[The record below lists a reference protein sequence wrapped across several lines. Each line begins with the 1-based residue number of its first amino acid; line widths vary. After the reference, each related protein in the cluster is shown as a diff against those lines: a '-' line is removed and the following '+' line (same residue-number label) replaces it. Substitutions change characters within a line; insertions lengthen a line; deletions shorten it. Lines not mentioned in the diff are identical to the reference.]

1 MENINTFKQRP
12 MARKADELC
21 MPMTLLV
28 RKYYQ
33 NKKDYYERNKEAL
46 KAKAREKYANDDNYK
61 QKCAERRLKR
71 VERVKNE
78 KLENEKLENEK

>member
-12 MARKADELC
+12 LARKADEDC
-21 MPMTLLV
+21 KPMTLLV

-61 QKCAERRLKR
+61 QRCTERRLKR

-78 KLENEKLENEK
+78 KLENEKLEK

>member
-1 MENINTFKQRP
+1 MENITFKERP
-12 MARKADELC
+12 LARKADIDC
-21 MPMTLLV
+21 KPMTLLV

-33 NKKDYYERNKEAL
+33 NKKDYYERNKEML

-71 VERVKNE
+71 VERIKNE
-78 KLENEKLENEK
+78 KLENEK